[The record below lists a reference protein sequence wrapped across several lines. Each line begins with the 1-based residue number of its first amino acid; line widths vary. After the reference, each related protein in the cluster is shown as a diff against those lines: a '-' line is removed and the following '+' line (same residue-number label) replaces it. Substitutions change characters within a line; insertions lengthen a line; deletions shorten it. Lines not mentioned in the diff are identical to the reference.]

1 MRVDKGEAPKLI
13 PCHVVED
20 VGGGGVGRGGGEGQV
35 LELGVKVFCFT
46 GIRLGT
52 NKTHLLQV

>member
-46 GIRLGT
+46 GIRLG
-52 NKTHLLQV
+52 KK